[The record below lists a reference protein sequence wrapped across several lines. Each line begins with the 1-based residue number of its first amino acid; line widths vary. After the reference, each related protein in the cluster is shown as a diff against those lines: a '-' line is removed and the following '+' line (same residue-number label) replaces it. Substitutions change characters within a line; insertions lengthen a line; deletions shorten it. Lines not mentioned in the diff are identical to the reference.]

1 MLHRTAIFALAALL
15 GTTLAA
21 QTDDTKT
28 SARRRGRLDHG
39 GTEMSSVREQLVRE
53 TPPPPFPSKVE
64 WRAINRQPAAWYATD
79 DARAIAAAVRQYQ
92 TDSGGWTKNQDMTA
106 PPDAAFLANTDMD
119 HRAATIDN
127 GATTTQIHFLAAVA
141 SHSGPDTEANRTA
154 TLRGIEYL
162 LKAQYDNGGW
172 PQYFPLQPGYY
183 THITFNDDAMVHVLD
198 VLCDVAEGKAPYT
211 WTEPALRAR
220 AAAAVEK
227 GIACIL
233 RCQIVVAGKKTAW
246 CAQHDEITFEPVP
259 ARAYEHISLSGSES
273 VGIVR
278 FLMGVKN
285 PSPEI
290 VDAVEAAVAWFEA
303 AKLTGI
309 RLDTPPAP
317 DLAHGHD
324 RVVVADPSAPPLWAR
339 FYEIGTNRPIF
350 GGRDT
355 VVRYSLAEVERERR
369 GGYRWY
375 LDEPAQLLSRDYPR
389 WKQKLAKQAAKT
401 AKP

>member
-1 MLHRTAIFALAALL
+1 MFLRAVFLVLAALL
-15 GTTLAA
+15 AAGPLAA
-21 QTDDTKT
+21 
-28 SARRRGRLDHG
+28 
-39 GTEMSSVREQLVRE
+39 
-53 TPPPPFPSKVE
+53 KVE
-64 WRAINRQPAAWYATD
+64 WREINRQPAAWYATD
-79 DARAIAAAVRQYQ
+79 EARAIASSVRQYQ
-92 TDSGGWTKNQDMTA
+92 TESGGWTKNQDMTA
-106 PPDAAFLANTDMD
+106 PPDAAFLASTAMD
-119 HRAATIDN
+119 HRAPTIDN
-127 GATTTQIHFLAAVA
+127 GATTTQIRFLATVVSA
-141 SHSGPDTEANRTA
+141 SPADTDSRAA
-154 TLRGIEYL
+154 ALRGLEYL

-172 PQYFPLQPGYY
+172 PQYYPLQPGYY

-198 VLCDVAEGKAPYT
+198 VLRDVAEGRAPYT
-211 WTEPALRAR
+211 WAEPGLRVR

-259 ARAYEHISLSGSES
+259 ARAYEHVSLSGSES

-290 VDAVEAAVAWFEA
+290 VAAVEDSVAWLES

-309 RLDTPPAP
+309 RLDTPVAP
-317 DLAHGHD
+317 ELPHGHD
-324 RVVVADPSAPPLWAR
+324 RVIVADPSAPPLWAR

-355 VVRYSLAEVERERR
+355 VVRYSLAEVEPERR

-375 LDEPAQLLSRDYPR
+375 LDDPAELLSRDYPR
-389 WKQKLAKQAAKT
+389 WKQKLAKQAAK
-401 AKP
+401 AAAHP